1 MLADKLSLT
10 GALVLVSCT
19 KSKLDRSA
27 AARDLYC
34 SPAFRLKRAMIER
47 DGADWVILSAMHG
60 LVDPGYAIEPYNMT
74 LVGMG
79 GAARREWSSRVMR
92 DLLPLARQHD
102 RVVALA
108 GKSYIEFLVAPL
120 VAEGIETA
128 LPLKGLSQGRQ
139 LSWLTAQQ

>member
-1 MLADKLSLT
+1 MP
-10 GALVLVSCT
+10 
-19 KSKLDRSA
+19 A

-34 SPAFRLKRAMIER
+34 SPAFRLKRSMIER
-47 DGADWVILSAMHG
+47 DGAAWVILSALHG
-60 LVDPGYAIEPYNMT
+60 VVDPGSVVTPYNLT

-79 GAARREWSSRVMR
+79 IAARREWSGQVMR
-92 DLLPLARQHD
+92 DLLPVARQHD

-108 GKSYIEFLVAPL
+108 GKSYIEFLTAPL
-120 VAEGIETA
+120 MAEGIETV

>member
-1 MLADKLSLT
+1 MIAGSVSLT
-10 GALVLVSCT
+10 RALVLVSCT
-19 KSKLDRSA
+19 KSKLDSPA

-34 SPAFRLKRAMIER
+34 SPAFRFKRALIER
-47 DGADWVILSAMHG
+47 DGAAWTILSAMHG
-60 LVDPGYAIEPYNMT
+60 LVDPGSVIEPYNLT

-79 GAARREWSSRVMR
+79 NAARREWSSRVMR

-108 GKSYIEFLVAPL
+108 GKSYIEFLAAPL
-120 VAEGIETA
+120 IAEGIETV